1 MVPRAVIH
9 RVTVN
14 IKARATSAK
23 ESTNPPGT
31 LKEKE
36 YPVETVENQVILVTG
51 ATDGLGKSVARDF
64 ASRGSKVLLH
74 GRKPKKGEVTVQE
87 IRDATGNEKVVYYN
101 ADFSSLTGVRMLSD
115 QIQAD
120 QERLD
125 VLINNAAIGAGSRLS
140 RREESSDGFE
150 LRLAVNYLAPFLL
163 THRLLPLLHNSAP
176 ARIVNVA
183 SAGQQP
189 INFDNVMLEDEY
201 DGLKAYRQSKL
212 ALVMFTI
219 DLAENLVG
227 AGITVNCLHPAS
239 LMNTKMVLE
248 SDYFDGTMSTVDE
261 GAQALEY
268 LATSPELNGVNG
280 EYFDGKQRAP
290 ANPQAYD
297 SEARRRL
304 RILSEQLTMLKKFD
318 E

>member
-1 MVPRAVIH
+1 M
-9 RVTVN
+9 
-14 IKARATSAK
+14 
-23 ESTNPPGT
+23 
-31 LKEKE
+31 EK
-36 YPVETVENQVILVTG
+36 VENQVILVTG
-51 ATDGLGKSVARDF
+51 ATDGLGKAVARDL

-74 GRKPKKGEVTVQE
+74 GRNPKKGEATVRE
-87 IRDATGNEKVVYYN
+87 IRDDTANEKLVYYN
-101 ADFSSLTGVRMLSD
+101 ADFSSLAGVRTLSD

-125 VLINNAAIGAGSRLS
+125 VLINNAAIGAGTRLS
-140 RREESSDGFE
+140 LREESSDGFE

-163 THRLLPLLHNSAP
+163 THRLLPLLRHSAP
-176 ARIVNVA
+176 ARIINVA

-189 INFDNVMLEDEY
+189 IDFDNVMLEDEY

-212 ALVMFTI
+212 ALVMFTF
-219 DLAENLVG
+219 DLAEKLMG
-227 AGITVNCLHPAS
+227 ADITVNCIHPAS
-239 LMNTKMVLE
+239 LMGTKMVLE
-248 SDYFDGTMSTVDE
+248 SDYFDRTMSTIGE
-261 GAQALEY
+261 GAQAVEY

-280 EYFDGKQRAP
+280 EYFDGKQRAL

-304 RILSEQLTMLKKFD
+304 HMLSQQLTMLKKFS

>member
-1 MVPRAVIH
+1 MHQV
-9 RVTVN
+9 
-14 IKARATSAK
+14 
-23 ESTNPPGT
+23 GT
-31 LKEKE
+31 FGPTISCWWEILYVEEKE

-51 ATDGLGKSVARDF
+51 ATDGLGKAVARDF

-74 GRKPKKGEVTVQE
+74 GRNPKKGEATVQE
-87 IRDATGNEKVVYYN
+87 IRDDTANEKLVYYN
-101 ADFSSLTGVRMLSD
+101 ADFSSLNAVRMLSD

-125 VLINNAAIGAGSRLS
+125 VLINNAAIGAGTRLS

-150 LRLAVNYLAPFLL
+150 LRLAVNYLASFLL
-163 THRLLPLLHNSAP
+163 THRLLPLLRHSAP

-212 ALVMFTI
+212 ALIMFTI

-239 LMNTKMVLE
+239 LMSTKIVLD
-248 SDYFDGTMSTVDE
+248 SDYFDETMSTVDE
-261 GAQALEY
+261 GAQAVEY
-268 LATSPELNGVNG
+268 LATSPELDGVNG
-280 EYFDGKQRAP
+280 EYFDGKQRAL

-304 RILSEQLTMLKKFD
+304 RILSQQLTMLKKFG